1 MTQTAV
7 ATLDGSD
14 YVEVSFTETP
24 QGAFA
29 AVIAVLGELKRGIWL
44 RGCRVPFVAG
54 AALDAADCRG
64 LSSANIRRM
73 CNIDAYRMGKGF
85 AQLTTAMQSLSN
97 NVKVVPPPTA
107 NGSSS
112 RTPGTSVAVS
122 SRGQTAVAARLP
134 AGAVA
139 GIVVAAAA
147 LLIGAIVAVTCHV
160 LRKDAHDMK
169 RKRKQTT
176 YHDHGG
182 GAAAKPDPPEGDA
195 DGSDGEGGEELGST
209 SSQSMVVEDASA
221 PS

>member
-97 NVKVVPPPTA
+97 NVKVLPPPTA

-112 RTPGTSVAVS
+112 RNPGASVAVS
-122 SRGQTAVAARLP
+122 SRGQTVVVPRLP

-147 LLIGAIVAVTCHV
+147 L
-160 LRKDAHDMK
+160 RKDAHDMK
-169 RKRKQTT
+169 RKKT
-176 YHDHGG
+176 
-182 GAAAKPDPPEGDA
+182 EA
-195 DGSDGEGGEELGST
+195 DGVSRSRRWRGGEAGSARGHGRCWGT
-209 SSQSMVVEDASA
+209 PTGTTAHVRSCRLCLHLRGLALPTPVLYRRAGE
-221 PS
+221 